1 MEKGLKKKETNFG
14 ITQEKLSELVDITPS
29 YVSEIERG
37 STVTS
42 LATISKISQILDVSL
57 DYLVFGTRKNNS
69 STVFSEMFKSL
80 SNENQELYI
89 NLCECIYKVLNSDKD

>member
-57 DYLVFGTRKNNS
+57 DYLVFGTRKNTS

>member
-14 ITQEKLSELVDITPS
+14 ITQEKLSELVDISPS

-57 DYLVFGTRKNNS
+57 DYLVFGTRKNTS

>member
-1 MEKGLKKKETNFG
+1 MEKELKKKEMKSG
-14 ITQEKLSELVDITPS
+14 ITQEKLAELVDITPS

-37 STVTS
+37 GTVTS

-69 STVFSEMFKSL
+69 NTVFSEILKSL
-80 SNENQELYI
+80 SNKNQELYI
-89 NLCECIYKVLNSDKD
+89 NLCEGIYKVLKSDKD